1 MTSCASVAPLSKRMK
16 ASARSST
23 SKALPDWAAAS
34 QVIGPQV
41 LPITQVGLAP
51 LQRAVRA
58 HQPAENLRE
67 KARVQHDQAH
77 ALQHVAVPMASGS
90 APGSKAGG
98 RPCGDIPDRARHG
111 NQRSRC
117 HISAKIL
124 KDPRSPD
131 DHRPRASVGAA
142 NAHAPAQRPV
152 RGPTESAAPGLAGLA
167 GAARRSDATRAGP
180 LSPGARAVCEV
191 ERQHPLSTP
200 PGPAAAG
207 ARAGAAVAAAP
218 AACRAG
224 AAGRRRPARQQPG
237 ATRPGAPLPMP
248 RDQAV
253 AAARAMRVSSRAR
266 SSWAECRSRL
276 R

>member
-98 RPCGDIPDRARHG
+98 RAAVRRYPR
-111 NQRSRC
+111 
-117 HISAKIL
+117 
-124 KDPRSPD
+124 PRSPWQ
-131 DHRPRASVGAA
+131 
-142 NAHAPAQRPV
+142 PAQ
-152 RGPTESAAPGLAGLA
+152 
-167 GAARRSDATRAGP
+167 P
-180 LSPGARAVCEV
+180 LSHFSEDSQRSEI
-191 ERQHPLSTP
+191 
-200 PGPAAAG
+200 
-207 ARAGAAVAAAP
+207 
-218 AACRAG
+218 
-224 AAGRRRPARQQPG
+224 
-237 ATRPGAPLPMP
+237 TR
-248 RDQAV
+248 
-253 AAARAMRVSSRAR
+253 
-266 SSWAECRSRL
+266 
-276 R
+276 